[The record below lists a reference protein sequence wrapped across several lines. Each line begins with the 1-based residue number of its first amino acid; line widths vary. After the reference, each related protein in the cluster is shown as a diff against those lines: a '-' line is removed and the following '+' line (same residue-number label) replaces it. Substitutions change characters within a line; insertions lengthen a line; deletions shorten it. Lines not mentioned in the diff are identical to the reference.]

1 MNKKENY
8 LIKLKLII
16 KLILEESSLEISPLI
31 PIIL

>member
-31 PIIL
+31 PII